1 MAGLPRDAFVEDAK
15 LRDYL
20 LDLDH
25 KDGGPKAV
33 VFIGHGFHPDRPGEL
48 RQALLQVGLSGEC
61 APISVATGIKYVVE
75 GACLTPDGRVLNLLT
90 VWHPSELGDPPRL
103 VTAYPRKP

>member
-1 MAGLPRDAFVEDAK
+1 MAGLPCDAFVEDAK

-20 LDLDH
+20 LDVNH

-33 VFIGHGFHPDRPGEL
+33 VFVGHGFHPERPEEL
-48 RQALLQVGLSGEC
+48 RQALLLVGLSGDC
-61 APISVATGIKYVVE
+61 AAVSVPTGIKYVVE
-75 GACLTPDGRVLNLLT
+75 GACLTPDGRVLNLRT
-90 VWHPSELGDPPRL
+90 VWHATAPGDPPRL